1 MRVPKTQTRF
11 FLFPQAQSHLSAS
24 GGWAASGGRRG
35 ASGVPQHGHQQEGSH
50 HRAEDGGEATK
61 GSRHTRA
68 PSFPSQ
74 RTPGRGG
81 LWVTQGKRGLKRWK
95 LFSSG
100 DGPAKGRRRQ
110 ASLLTKPRLGPERTR
125 WGTKVKERLGQ
136 EQAGGGGEKPGEGVQ
151 MCSGQE
157 ELTDIH

>member
-1 MRVPKTQTRF
+1 M
-11 FLFPQAQSHLSAS
+11 
-24 GGWAASGGRRG
+24 
-35 ASGVPQHGHQQEGSH
+35 
-50 HRAEDGGEATK
+50 
-61 GSRHTRA
+61 
-68 PSFPSQ
+68 
-74 RTPGRGG
+74 
-81 LWVTQGKRGLKRWK
+81 TQGKRGLKRWK